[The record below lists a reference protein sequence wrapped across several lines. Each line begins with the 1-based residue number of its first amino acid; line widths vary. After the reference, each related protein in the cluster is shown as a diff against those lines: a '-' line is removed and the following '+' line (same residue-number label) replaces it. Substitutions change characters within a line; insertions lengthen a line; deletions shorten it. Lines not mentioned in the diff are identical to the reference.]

1 MKQPEIVLLGG
12 CHVAGYLV
20 GQENAFSS
28 KLSELLHGKIVG
40 QVARVRVIDLPEH
53 LKLIEEKRPTH
64 VVLQLGNHEFSASL
78 HLMLRQ
84 LTRALGRVPAAH
96 KAGATPGKPAGSSP
110 SSPLGQPRQPLPAP
124 NRFFRVRVLG
134 LSILTTLLWLFAKQY
149 RRSIKALNACMKQH
163 PDTAFIFLSPF
174 PCRPAADNAVRDF
187 GGWLLRHRVAALPNR
202 YWLDSHQVLH
212 PDREL
217 FTDPWHLN
225 AQAHTALA
233 YCLAGILHSNAAY
246 TRPPLP

>member
-1 MKQPEIVLLGG
+1 MNYPKIVLIGG

-20 GQENAFSS
+20 GQENAFST
-28 KLSELLHGKIVG
+28 KLSHLLGGKIVG

-53 LKLIEEKRPTH
+53 LKLIDEAQPTH

-84 LTRALGRVPAAH
+84 LTRALGGAPAT
-96 KAGATPGKPAGSSP
+96 KKPGATQSEPAGSSADSLP
-110 SSPLGQPRQPLPAP
+110 SLPPPPGRLYPL
-124 NRFFRVRVLG
+124 RVLG
-134 LSILTTLLWLFAKQY
+134 LSVLTTLLWLFAKQY

-163 PDTAFIFLSPF
+163 PHTTFIFLSPF
-174 PCRPAADNAVRDF
+174 PCKPVADNAVRDF

-233 YCLAGILHSNAAY
+233 YCLAGILHSNADYA
-246 TRPPLP
+246 R

>member
-1 MKQPEIVLLGG
+1 MKHPEIVLLGG

-28 KLSELLHGKIVG
+28 KLSELLNGKIVG

-53 LKLIEEKRPTH
+53 LTLIEKKRPTH

-84 LTRALGRVPAAH
+84 LTRALGRVPAAR
-96 KAGATPGKPAGSSP
+96 
-110 SSPLGQPRQPLPAP
+110 QPRAAPGRPASPAAKPSPAQPAP
-124 NRFFRVRVLG
+124 APSRFYRLRVLG
-134 LSILTTLLWLFAKQY
+134 LSFLTTLLWLFAKQY
-149 RRSIKALNACMKQH
+149 RRSIKALNTCMKRH

-174 PCRPAADNAVRDF
+174 PCRLAADNAVRDF

-246 TRPPLP
+246 TRPPQP

>member
-1 MKQPEIVLLGG
+1 MLLGG
-12 CHVAGYLV
+12 CHVAGYMV
-20 GQENAFSS
+20 GEENSFST
-28 KLSELLHGKIVG
+28 KLSGLSHGEIVG

-53 LKLIEEKRPTH
+53 LKLIEEKKPTH

-84 LTRALGRVPAAH
+84 LTRALGRAPATRKTSTKDELASTSLSLLPTGQPAA
-96 KAGATPGKPAGSSP
+96 P
-110 SSPLGQPRQPLPAP
+110 SNFYQ
-124 NRFFRVRVLG
+124 FRVIG
-134 LSILTTLLWLFAKQY
+134 LSMLIALLWVFAKQY
-149 RRSIKALNACMKQH
+149 RRSIRALNTCMKQH
-163 PDTAFIFLSPF
+163 PNTTFIFLSPF
-174 PCRPAADNAVRDF
+174 PCKPAVDNAVRDF
-187 GGWLLRHRVAALPNR
+187 GGWLLRHRVASLPNR

-233 YCLAGILHSNAAY
+233 YALAGVLHGNTAY
-246 TRPPLP
+246 AQ

>member
-1 MKQPEIVLLGG
+1 MKHPEILLLGG

-20 GQENAFSS
+20 GPENAFST
-28 KLSELLHGKIVG
+28 KLSALLNGKIVG
-40 QVARVRVIDLPEH
+40 QVARVRVIDLPQY
-53 LKLIEEKRPTH
+53 LQLIEEKRPTH

-78 HLMLRQ
+78 PLMLRQ
-84 LTRALGRVPAAH
+84 FTRALGRVPAAR
-96 KAGATPGKPAGSSP
+96 KPGATPSEPASSPAASLPAP
-110 SSPLGQPRQPLPAP
+110 SSPAP
-124 NRFFRVRVLG
+124 SRFYRLRVLG
-134 LSILTTLLWLFAKQY
+134 LSLLTTLLWVFAKQY
-149 RRSIKALNACMKQH
+149 RRSIKALNTCMKRY

-246 TRPPLP
+246 TRPPQP

>member
-1 MKQPEIVLLGG
+1 MKHPEIVLLGG

-28 KLSELLHGKIVG
+28 KLSELLNGKIVG

-53 LKLIEEKRPTH
+53 LALVDEKRPTH

-84 LTRALGRVPAAH
+84 LTRALGRVPAARRP
-96 KAGATPGKPAGSSP
+96 GATSSGPASSAASSSVGQTGPLLAP
-110 SSPLGQPRQPLPAP
+110 S
-124 NRFFRVRVLG
+124 RFFRLRVLG

-149 RRSIKALNACMKQH
+149 RRSIKALNTCMKQH
-163 PDTAFIFLSPF
+163 PDTTFIFLSPF
-174 PCRPAADNAVRDF
+174 PCRPVADNAVRDF

-225 AQAHTALA
+225 EQAHTALA